1 MIRQDD
7 FEKREE
13 YVDGMVQNWW
23 CEDTREKELVLLV
36 NIIGTKSTDNFIHR
50 IHVKH
55 CPPTID
61 KNDKKCTSTRRNQ
74 TNQQQRADAKRSDG
88 SDVPGLCHMRML

>member
-13 YVDGMVQNWW
+13 FVDGLVQNWW
-23 CEDTREKELVLLV
+23 CEDTRDKELVLLV
-36 NIIGTKSTDNFIHR
+36 NIKGTKSTESSMHR

-55 CPPTID
+55 CPSTIER
-61 KNDKKCTSTRRNQ
+61 NDKKCTSSRRSQ
-74 TNQQQRADAKRSDG
+74 PNQQQKADAKKSDG
-88 SDVPGLCHMRML
+88 SDVPDLCHMRML